1 MRVLPWSSCGAG
13 FACFIAI
20 LNGIALAYAPLSDD
34 ALRRV
39 SRPTSEDFDIH
50 NGALLAPILIPR
62 VPGSTGSVKAQHHF
76 LDFFRHSL
84 PEWNV
89 TFQNSTQ
96 KTALGYDLP
105 FINIVAARDPPW
117 TTPGDVGRLTLVA
130 HYDSLI
136 TPVGFIG
143 AIDSAA
149 PCAMILHAVR
159 AIDAALTRKWDAMQA
174 EGVDT
179 FDGMEEHKGIQVLF
193 LDGEE
198 AFVSWSDTDS
208 IYGARSLAEAWEQD
222 YHPAMS
228 SYKNKL
234 ESIELFVLLDLLGS
248 TGPSIPSYFK
258 TTHWAYQ
265 NMANLEQRMRDLNLF
280 VSAKTTNWLPD
291 GGKNAH
297 VATRQFP
304 SYWMQDDHIP
314 FMARGVQVLHLI
326 PSSFPGVWHKI
337 TDDGE
342 HLDIPTVEDWALLT
356 AAFAAEWLE
365 LDDFL
370 EMPTQNVPRVDKRSE
385 NVVISKT
392 EL

>member
-13 FACFIAI
+13 FACSFAI

-34 ALRRV
+34 ALHRV

-297 VATRQFP
+297 VATQQFP

-326 PSSFPGVWHKI
+326 PSSFPDVWHKI

-365 LDDFL
+365 LGDFL